1 MTDYQRTLDWLYAL
15 EAAKGMDFKLERVAL
30 ALQRLGDPHRRYPV
44 LHIAGTNGK
53 GSVAALLDAVLRAAG
68 RRVGLYTSPHLVD
81 LAERI
86 QIDGQPVSHQAV
98 IALADE
104 VRAVSSARG
113 IDLTF
118 FEIVTVMAFLAFA
131 RAGVDAAVVEVGL
144 GGRLDAT
151 NVVDPLVAVITSI
164 GLDHTEWL
172 GATRAAIAA
181 EKGGIIKP
189 GRPLVLGPLDADAAE
204 VLQRMAAELGAPLVA
219 SADNAAAAPAARR
232 YRVGQAAGGGFDFDG
247 LGWSPRALPQVL
259 RGSHQLRNA
268 GTAVAAL
275 ALVREQFGIDEPALR
290 AGLAAVRWPGRL
302 EIVDD
307 APLTVVDGAHNPDGA
322 AALAR
327 ELPALIGSR
336 PLHLLFAVMGDKDW
350 RPMVE
355 ILAPLCRGV
364 VVTEV
369 RSPRAAACGEVAAV
383 FAPHCPVVAEPDLA
397 RAWQLVRQNAGTTGA
412 VVAAGSLFLVG
423 ALRELG
429 LHASEA
435 AVTGAGTA
443 HP

>member
-1 MTDYQRTLDWLYAL
+1 MTDYQRTLAWLYAL

-30 ALQRLGDPHRRYPV
+30 ALRRLGDPHRRYAV
-44 LHIAGTNGK
+44 LHVAGTNGK

-86 QIDGQPVSHQAV
+86 QVDGGPVPHEQIV
-98 IALADE
+98 ALADE
-104 VRAVSSARG
+104 VRAATSGRG

-118 FEIVTVMAFLAFA
+118 FEILTVMAFLAFA

-172 GATRAAIAA
+172 GDTRAAIAA
-181 EKGGIIKP
+181 EKGGIIKA
-189 GRPLVLGPLDADAAE
+189 GRPLVLGRLDAEAAAVLGEMASRQGAPVIAPHDAAVGGE
-204 VLQRMAAELGAPLVA
+204 
-219 SADNAAAAPAARR
+219 R
-232 YRVGQAAGGGFDFDG
+232 YAVGAAGSGFDFDG
-247 LGWSPRALPQVL
+247 LGWTFRGLPQVL
-259 RGSHQLRNA
+259 RGAHQLDNA

-275 ALVREQFGIDEPALR
+275 AAAREVLGIDEVALR
-290 AGLAAVRWPGRL
+290 SGLARVHWPGRL
-302 EIVDD
+302 EIVAR

-327 ELPALIGSR
+327 ELPRLLAGR

-369 RSPRAAACGEVAAV
+369 RPPRGAPCRDVAAA
-383 FAPHCPVVAEPDLA
+383 FAPYCAVTAEPDLR
-397 RAWQLVRQNAGTTGA
+397 RAWQLVRGNAGAAGA

-429 LHASEA
+429 LHATDA
-435 AVTGAGTA
+435 AATGSGTA